1 MKTSAALSIEVSVL
15 QSMVEQIRGVRSHF
29 STTGSNDF
37 HGFPFFAVNSYIGSV
52 LRVEN
57 PPLDD
62 PNGEVRG

>member
-1 MKTSAALSIEVSVL
+1 
-15 QSMVEQIRGVRSHF
+15 MVEQIRGVRSHF
-29 STTGSNDF
+29 SITGSNDF

-62 PNGEVRG
+62 P